1 MLNTL
6 ANHGILPHSG
16 KNISEDIV
24 TKALMEGVNFTPQLA
39 QFLFV
44 FAHLTNPNQN
54 STTFDLNHLG
64 IHNILE
70 HDASLRYAAQS
81 PWGLS

>member
-16 KNISEDIV
+16 KNISQRIV
-24 TKALMEGVNFTPQLA
+24 TKALMDGVNFTPQLA
-39 QFLFV
+39 EFLFR
-44 FAHLTNPNQN
+44 FAQLTNPDQN

-64 IHNILE
+64 THNILE
-70 HDASLRYAAQS
+70 HDASLRYDAQ
-81 PWGLS
+81 